1 MLAAPT
7 PTIGTFGEGCRIYI
21 VNSPNQAGQHEV
33 YELAFQPTGSLD
45 NSPHWPK
52 AKKQLIV
59 I

>member
-33 YELAFQPTGSLD
+33 YGLVFQPKDSL
-45 NSPHWPK
+45 NRAPGGPK
-52 AKKQLIV
+52 SKE
-59 I
+59 